1 MAQLLVELQE
11 SVNTEIELNEATN
24 EKNYYIKG
32 VFMESEQ
39 GNRNGRIYPKH
50 LMEREIATYIRESIN
65 TNKMSSMG
73 ELHHPANRVS
83 VDPDRAAIRI
93 QELRMEGN
101 DVIGKAKVLT
111 KFPCGLTVKN
121 LIDEGIQFGVSSRA
135 LGSLKKLPSGL
146 NEVQSDFSLKTI
158 DVVSDPS
165 AHKAW
170 VQALTEG
177 KEWTFIDG
185 IWTEQNIEE
194 SKSLIRKASSKEL
207 NEVMLSQFNLFIK
220 SL

>member
-1 MAQLLVELQE
+1 
-11 SVNTEIELNEATN
+11 
-24 EKNYYIKG
+24 
-32 VFMESEQ
+32 
-39 GNRNGRIYPKH
+39 
-50 LMEREIATYIRESIN
+50 MEREIARYIAESIN

-73 ELHHPANRVS
+73 ELHHPANRIT

-93 QELRMEGN
+93 LDLHMEGN

-111 KFPCGLTVKN
+111 KFPCGQTVKN
-121 LIDEGIQFGVSSRA
+121 LIDEGIVFGVSSRA

-146 NEVQSDFSLKTI
+146 NEVQSDFLLKTI

-170 VQALTEG
+170 VQALMEG
-177 KEWTFIDG
+177 KEWTCIDG
-185 IWTEQNIEE
+185 IWQEKQIEE
-194 SKSLIRKASSKEL
+194 SKSIIRKASAKEL
-207 NEVMLSQFNLFIK
+207 NEVILNQFNLFIN